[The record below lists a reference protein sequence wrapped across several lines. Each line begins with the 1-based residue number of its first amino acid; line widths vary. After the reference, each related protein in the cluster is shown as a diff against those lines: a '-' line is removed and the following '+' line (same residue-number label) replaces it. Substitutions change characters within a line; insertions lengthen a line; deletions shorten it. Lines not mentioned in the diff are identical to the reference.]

1 MSRASTSNV
10 LSLLSLVLFTMGVV
24 LSSSSILRYSATE
37 KKFTK
42 AISASEHLAMLE
54 HEFLVL
60 ASLSEPFEALRYD
73 ALEDPN
79 ALASG
84 AFGADHIE
92 YCRQHRETCDAG
104 FVVNQIELSL
114 KAIAL
119 EKVVPFVQTCEA
131 LRPPIRLMG
140 CTIHA
145 STTQAG
151 TGHVIFKLER
161 IERQE

>member
-1 MSRASTSNV
+1 MSRASTSTV
-10 LSLLSLVLFTMGVV
+10 LSLISLVLFTMGVV
-24 LSSSSILRYSATE
+24 LSSSSILRYPVTE
-37 KKFTK
+37 RALTK
-42 AISASEHLAMLE
+42 AISASEHLATLE
-54 HEFLVL
+54 HQFSAL

-73 ALEDPN
+73 ALEDLN

-84 AFGADHIE
+84 EFGADHIE
-92 YCRQHRETCDAG
+92 DCRQHRETCDAG

-131 LRPPIRLMG
+131 LHPPIRLMG

-151 TGHVIFKLER
+151 TGHAILKLER